1 MKNNE
6 ICFTGPKITSRDRK
20 FERSRVNL
28 LSYIGEKIGTE
39 ISLRE
44 IENFERSKFELSR
57 VTCSFPYCGPSQSP
71 GTMIWTIF
79 KLHYIEKLS
88 YTFELL
94 WFSCCWEEEFQ
105 MTPTNFRI
113 EKELAIYLNNLDFRL
128 PKDDLYQVWLKLA
141 WWFWKKNHFSILAHV
156 NIIYPIVI
164 PPNHDFNRRE
174 STLYKRVSM

>member
-88 YTFELL
+88 YTFEL
-94 WFSCCWEEEFQ
+94 
-105 MTPTNFRI
+105 R
-113 EKELAIYLNNLDFRL
+113 
-128 PKDDLYQVWLKLA
+128 
-141 WWFWKKNHFSILAHV
+141 
-156 NIIYPIVI
+156 
-164 PPNHDFNRRE
+164 
-174 STLYKRVSM
+174 RVSNDPEQFSHWKGTGHLFEQFRFPFTQGWFVPSLIEIGLMVLEKNSFFNISTCKYNLPYCDPSQPWFQQTWIYVI